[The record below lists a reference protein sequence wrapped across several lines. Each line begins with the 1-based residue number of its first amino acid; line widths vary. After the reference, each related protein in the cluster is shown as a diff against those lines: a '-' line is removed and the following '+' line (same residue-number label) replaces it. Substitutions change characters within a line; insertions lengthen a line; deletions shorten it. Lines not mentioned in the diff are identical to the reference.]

1 MSVIDSNIR
10 QYLEYRIRLQD
21 SNLDLSDLIII
32 DKLGYGNF
40 GSVWKVMSSK
50 NKTLYA
56 LKMVSRKKIKEYDIE
71 QNIKDEK

>member
-1 MSVIDSNIR
+1 MNVIDSNIR

-21 SNLDLSDLIII
+21 SNLDLSDLIVI

-50 NKTLYA
+50 NSTLYA